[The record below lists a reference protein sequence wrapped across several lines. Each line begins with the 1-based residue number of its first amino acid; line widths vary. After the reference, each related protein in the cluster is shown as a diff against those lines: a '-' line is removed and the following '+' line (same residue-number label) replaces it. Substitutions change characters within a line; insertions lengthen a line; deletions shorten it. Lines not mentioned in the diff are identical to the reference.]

1 MIVTETGIDGLK
13 LIEPRIFADGRGWF
27 AETYTDKKYFEAG
40 IPMRFVQ
47 DNHVYSAKR
56 GTLRGLHFQTVPK
69 AQTKLVRCLKGAI
82 LDAAVDLRK
91 ESPTYKQWFAVELNA
106 QNQKQLLI
114 PKGFAHGYITL
125 ADDTEVFYKVDEY
138 YWPQNEGIIAYNDPE
153 IGIGWGW
160 EGVPLLS
167 DKDRNAPFLKDLN
180 LDF

>member
-1 MIVTETGIDGLK
+1 MIITETGIDGLK
-13 LIEPRIFADGRGWF
+13 IIEPRIFADGRGWF

-47 DNHVYSAKR
+47 DNHVYSAKK
-56 GTLRGLHFQTVPK
+56 GTLRGLHFQTHPK

-91 ESPTYKQWFAVELNA
+91 ASETYKKWFVVELNA

-138 YWPQNEGIIAYNDPE
+138 YWPQNEGIIVYNDPE
-153 IGIGWGW
+153 INVDWGF
-160 EGVPLLS
+160 EGVPALS
-167 DKDRNAPFLKDLN
+167 DKDRNASLLKDLTLN
-180 LDF
+180 F